1 MMELAGVSSKGSGHR
16 LPPPAR
22 SVGMTPAA
30 SRAAGARSC
39 VLEGGDRD
47 RGGGGGGGPLLAK
60 RREREVRET
69 AAWLAAPWPRR
80 FPEREKFG
88 RDLSSSS
95 SSLKIIEKSDTN
107 ASLIFKISTNKIP
120 R

>member
-47 RGGGGGGGPLLAK
+47 RGGGGGGPLLAK

-69 AAWLAAPWPRR
+69 AAWLAAKVSGTGKVRSR
-80 FPEREKFG
+80 FVVVVVEFENHRKVGYKRILNF
-88 RDLSSSS
+88 
-95 SSLKIIEKSDTN
+95 
-107 ASLIFKISTNKIP
+107 
-120 R
+120 